1 MGIVI
6 EQDSLMS
13 YAYDKRHYPSSVL
26 YMLTADIKTPTGTIT
41 RPLQSNPRGLEV
53 SVYATDN
60 HLAADVWRDF
70 APAKII
76 EDTLNDSE
84 EGLVGRKIRNIRTC
98 EKLGTVERVKVA
110 LMKAEY
116 EVKNEPN

>member
-6 EQDSLMS
+6 EQDNFMS
-13 YAYDKRHYPSSVL
+13 FAYGNRHYPSSAL
-26 YMLTADIKTPTGTIT
+26 YMLTADIETPTGTIT
-41 RPLQSNPRGLEV
+41 LPLQSNPRGLEV

-76 EDTLNDSE
+76 EYTLNNPE
-84 EGLVGRKIRNIRTC
+84 TGLVGRKIRNIRTD
-98 EKLGTVERVKVA
+98 EILGTVEHVKVGV
-110 LMKAEY
+110 MKAEY
-116 EVKNEPN
+116 EVKK